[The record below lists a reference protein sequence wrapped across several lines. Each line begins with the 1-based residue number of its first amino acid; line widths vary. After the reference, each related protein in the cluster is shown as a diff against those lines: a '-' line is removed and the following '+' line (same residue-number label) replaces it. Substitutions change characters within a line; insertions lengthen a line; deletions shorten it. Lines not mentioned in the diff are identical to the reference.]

1 MILIHR
7 LEEIYLYYLSSFIQI
22 NCFDYC
28 LEQYQAVKEGR
39 QLDQSDYQEFK
50 IQQDNIGFKML
61 QKMGWTDG
69 QGLGASG
76 EGITAPINK

>member
-1 MILIHR
+1 M
-7 LEEIYLYYLSSFIQI
+7 
-22 NCFDYC
+22 
-28 LEQYQAVKEGR
+28 KEGR

-69 QGLGASG
+69 QGLGAAG
-76 EGITAPINK
+76 QGIVVPVDK